1 MKRTLKYLLSLALL
15 LGAFLPLTAA
25 RADGAGIITG
35 DRVNLR
41 SGPSTAYSR
50 LTYLNRGDTVTVT
63 GTSGNWYAVTF
74 GSYSG
79 YVHKDYVSYSGS
91 SGSAASAQTGTVT
104 GDRVN
109 LRSGPSTAYSRL
121 TYLNRGDTVTVT
133 GTSGNWYAAAFG
145 SYKGYVHQNYVTLSG
160 GAPSA
165 SPSGST
171 TLRYGSRGAQVKTL
185 QGNLILLGYLSD
197 SADGIYGSNT
207 QAAVRKYQQRNGLSA
222 DGVAGAKTLSAI
234 GAEVTRIN
242 TVVNTAK
249 SFLGTPYV
257 YGGSSPSTGFD
268 CSGLTQYSFAKAG
281 ISIPRVSYEQAA
293 AGIAVPR
300 SQIRIGDLVAFN
312 SPVSHVGI
320 YVGDGK
326 FIHSPHTG
334 DVVKITNLSAMKLTA
349 VRRMT
354 GALAG

>member
-63 GTSGNWYAVTF
+63 GTSGNWYA
-74 GSYSG
+74 
-79 YVHKDYVSYSGS
+79 
-91 SGSAASAQTGTVT
+91 
-104 GDRVN
+104 
-109 LRSGPSTAYSRL
+109 
-121 TYLNRGDTVTVT
+121 
-133 GTSGNWYAAAFG
+133 AAFD

-171 TLRYGSRGAQVKTL
+171 TLRYGSQGAQVKTL
-185 QGNLILLGYLSD
+185 QGNLILLGYLSG

-257 YGGSSPSTGFD
+257 YGGSSYSGTD
-268 CSGLTQYSFAKAG
+268 CSGFTMSVFAAFGYSLYHGASDQYAQST
-281 ISIPRVSYEQAA
+281 PVSSAEREA
-293 AGIAVPR
+293 
-300 SQIRIGDLVAFN
+300 GDLVFFN
-312 SPVSHVGI
+312 TEGGISHVGLYI
-320 YVGDGK
+320 GGGCFIHASSSRGVTVDSLSGYYADCYVG
-326 FIHSPHTG
+326 
-334 DVVKITNLSAMKLTA
+334 
-349 VRRMT
+349 
-354 GALAG
+354 AGRLLP